1 MKEDGINMMN
11 DHLNTVMTK
20 QIRVL
25 LTSTVL
31 FFISTLSIAQ
41 SVISDDET
49 FLEIN
54 KFSHLDNDSER

>member
-1 MKEDGINMMN
+1 MMN